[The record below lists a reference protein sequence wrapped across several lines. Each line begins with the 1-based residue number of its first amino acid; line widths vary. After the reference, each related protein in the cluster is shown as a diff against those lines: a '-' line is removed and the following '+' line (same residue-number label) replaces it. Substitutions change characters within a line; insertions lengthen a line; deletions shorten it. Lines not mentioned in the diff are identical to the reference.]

1 MNEALG
7 EDENIGD
14 NLEEPTLNLK
24 LTQQHAVK
32 EDKDKEG
39 AAEGKDPAEDS
50 AEEKSD
56 SLRSS
61 RSSEVDHKDI
71 NLQ

>member
-1 MNEALG
+1 MKEALG
-7 EDENIGD
+7 EDENLGD

-32 EDKDKEG
+32 EDKEG

-50 AEEKSD
+50 AQEKSD